1 MTSQME
7 RAMADA
13 ACLAPT
19 RPQDQMIHVMR
30 SPSMPHTHYE
40 HTFEDSGKQF
50 VAILN
55 AQPDGLLSVTVRL
68 PDGTMRV
75 VPGEHFDSEDQAM
88 AAASSF
94 AHELVGSC

>member
-1 MTSQME
+1 MQ
-7 RAMADA
+7 
-13 ACLAPT
+13 
-19 RPQDQMIHVMR
+19 
-30 SPSMPHTHYE
+30 HTHHE
-40 HTFEDSGKQF
+40 RTFEDSGKQF

-55 AQPDGLLSVTVRL
+55 EQPDGLLSVTVRL

-75 VPGEHFDSEDQAM
+75 VPGEHFGDEDQAM